1 MKSHKSC
8 SLRRTVLLD
17 EDAQGIEEPII
28 APIKT
33 KKMSSIEKEAPDLS
47 FSPTFLSHLMQVET
61 D

>member
-1 MKSHKSC
+1 
-8 SLRRTVLLD
+8 VLLD